1 MRSLRLHGPK
11 DLKMH
16 DEPVPQ
22 PGPGEV
28 QIQIKSVGICA
39 SDLHYYRE
47 GKIGST
53 CVEAPIVMGH
63 EASGVITALG
73 AGVSS
78 VAVGDKVAIEP
89 AKPCGK
95 CEYCKSGH
103 FNVCPGIP
111 FFGTPPV
118 DGCLRDYITW
128 PAELALKVPNSLSFD
143 DAAMI
148 EPLAVGVYAVELSN
162 LQKGDTIAVLGTGAI
177 GLSVIQAAKAAGAG
191 KIIAT
196 DLMPARRELAM
207 KLGADAPFDPDST
220 NIDEEISKLT
230 DARGV
235 DIVFECAGVPETLM
249 SASKI
254 VRPLGKLLV
263 VGIPD
268 EDEYV
273 FEASNS
279 RRKELT
285 VIFVRRSNLTAEKSI
300 ELVADAKVDVACYAR
315 HHFPLEKTAEAMEM
329 AIKKSDG
336 VIRSIVT
343 VN

>member
-16 DEPVPQ
+16 DESVPQ
-22 PGPGEV
+22 PGNGEV

-63 EASGVITALG
+63 EASGVISALG
-73 AGVSS
+73 EGVTSI
-78 VAVGDKVAIEP
+78 AVGDKVAIEP

-111 FFGTPPV
+111 FFGTPPI

-128 PAELALKVPNSLSFD
+128 PAELALKVPDSLSFD
-143 DAAMI
+143 DAAMV
-148 EPLAVGVYAVELSN
+148 EPLAVGVYAVELAN
-162 LQKGDTIAVLGTGAI
+162 LQKGESIAVLGTGAI
-177 GLSVIQAAKAAGAG
+177 GLSVIQAAKVAGAG
-191 KIIAT
+191 RIIAT

-207 KLGADAPFDPDST
+207 KLGADASFDPNST
-220 NIDEEISKLT
+220 DVDEEISKLT
-230 DARGV
+230 NSRGV
-235 DIVFECAGVPETLM
+235 DIVFECAGVRETLI

-254 VRPLGKLLV
+254 VRPLGKLLI

-268 EDEYV
+268 EDEYS
-273 FEASNS
+273 FDATSS

-300 ELVADAKVDVACYAR
+300 ELVSDGKVDVSCYAR
-315 HHFPLEKTAEAMEM
+315 HHFLLEETAEAMEM

-336 VIRSIVT
+336 VIRAVIS